1 MAFLKRSNIKIL
13 YEQNIHLGLQSI
25 RCDLDFLEHEIGD
38 YELGNDFLTVF
49 KCGMINDDKRDGL
62 EEHQFQHALT
72 EAIIPVPSV
81 SS

>member
-1 MAFLKRSNIKIL
+1 M
-13 YEQNIHLGLQSI
+13 GLQSI

-62 EEHQFQHALT
+62 EEHQFQRALT
-72 EAIIPVPSV
+72 DLEAIIPVPSV